1 MASED
6 RRNAPATARDRAVA
20 RFALVWAMVGLAT
33 TGTVM
38 FLVVPTGL
46 SDPWRVAAVGAIT
59 ALGEALELRFQWSE
73 RASSSFTLVEAG
85 VVAALLLLPGAEALL
100 ATVGAVALIQVLRR
114 RPPLKAG
121 FNLGQLTASVAL
133 AALIVAVLPTIGPQV
148 AGRAILSVTLGMAA
162 YGAVNLAALTGLLER
177 LTGQAPTET
186 LRDHGA
192 LTAAAIAG
200 NTAVG
205 VLAAAL
211 WTTQPELLPA
221 LLAPTA
227 AIHLA
232 YRGTVRTDT
241 LLARARA
248 EAERLDRI
256 VLGTSDGIVLL
267 DGEGTVEVWNA
278 AMEQMTGIDAR
289 EAVGSPVER
298 VLTPDLRDGDPVS
311 GRWVMEDATV
321 AAPTHHHL
329 VGLHPREGSDRTVR
343 ESHTL
348 IFDDRER
355 CIGDVILLHDV
366 TRQQELEALKGDFVA
381 RISHELRT
389 PLTPIKGFA
398 QVLLKRAD
406 DLTPD
411 QRHDALQRIDDHAT
425 RLTGLVEDLLL
436 VSTLDREDVREIVTT
451 RPVDVA
457 AVARETVMRFR
468 SRHPDRL
475 LTFSVGSPDEG
486 TSGRSDPS
494 SRDGIRAVVDPE
506 RVEQILKNLLDNA
519 VRYTPPETPIEV
531 ECFTDGDDILLR
543 VIDHGPGIPF
553 DKQETIFE
561 RFHRLED
568 PLRMRTSGVG
578 LGLFLAR
585 RLARAMHGSLTVDSS
600 SCEPGATFVLRV
612 PCADVATGTT
622 TKTPRPPAAER
633 PAPGTHTPLG

>member
-1 MASED
+1 MATED
-6 RRNAPATARDRAVA
+6 VGTAPATARDRAVA
-20 RFALVWAMVGLAT
+20 RFALGWALAGLVT
-33 TGTVM
+33 TGTIM
-38 FLVVPTGL
+38 FLVVPAGVG
-46 SDPWRVAAVGAIT
+46 DPWRLAAVAAVT
-59 ALGEALELRFQWSE
+59 ALAEILELRFQWSE
-73 RASSSFTLVEAG
+73 RASTSFTLVEAG
-85 VVAALLLLPGAEALL
+85 IAAALLLLPGAEALL
-100 ATVGAVALIQVLRR
+100 ATVGAVALIQVVRR

-133 AALIVAVLPTIGPQV
+133 AALIVAALPPLGPRV
-148 AGRAILSVTLGMAA
+148 TGRAVLSVVLGMAA
-162 YGAVNLAALTGLLER
+162 YGLVNLLALAGLLQR
-177 LTGQAPTET
+177 LTGQSPTET

-192 LTAAAIAG
+192 LTGAAIAG

-211 WTTQPELLPA
+211 WTTQPGLLPA

-241 LLARARA
+241 LLARVRA

-267 DGEGTVEVWNA
+267 DADGIVEVWNR
-278 AMEQMTGIDAR
+278 AMEQMTGIDAD
-289 EAVGSPVER
+289 EAVGSPVDH
-298 VLTPDLRDGDPVS
+298 VLTPDLREGDPVS

-321 AAPTHHHL
+321 AASTHHDL
-329 VGLHPREGSDRTVR
+329 VGLHPRDGSDRTVR

-348 IFDDRER
+348 LFDDRGR
-355 CIGDVILLHDV
+355 CVGDVILVHDV

-389 PLTPIKGFA
+389 PLTPIKGFT
-398 QVLLKRAD
+398 QVLLKRAE
-406 DLTPD
+406 DLTSD
-411 QRHDALQRIDDHAT
+411 QRHDALQRINDHT
-425 RLTGLVEDLLL
+425 ERLTGLVEDLLL
-436 VSTLDREDVREIVTT
+436 VSTIDREDVREIVAA
-451 RPVDVA
+451 RPVDITT
-457 AVARETVMRFR
+457 VARETVMRFR

-475 LTFSVGSPDEG
+475 LTFHVGPPGDATPEP
-486 TSGRSDPS
+486 TDRV
-494 SRDGIRAVVDPE
+494 RRNALRALVDPD
-506 RVEQILKNLLDNA
+506 RVEQILENLLDNA
-519 VRYTPPETPIEV
+519 LRYTPSETPIEV

-585 RLARAMHGSLTVDSS
+585 RLAQAMHGSLALDPCRGS
-600 SCEPGATFVLRV
+600 GATFVLRV
-612 PCADVATGTT
+612 PRANAGAETRAKGS
-622 TKTPRPPAAER
+622 RPTAAEM
-633 PAPGTHTPLG
+633 PAPGSPTPPG